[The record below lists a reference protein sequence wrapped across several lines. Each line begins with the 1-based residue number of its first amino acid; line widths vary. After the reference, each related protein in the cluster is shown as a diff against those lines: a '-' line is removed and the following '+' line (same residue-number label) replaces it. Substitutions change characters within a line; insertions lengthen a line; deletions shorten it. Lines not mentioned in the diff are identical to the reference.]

1 MRTRMSVVPD
11 TVNTAHIDMD
21 RVIDLVAD
29 GTSIRAAGRMLGI
42 PASTI
47 IKRFNEATRS

>member
-1 MRTRMSVVPD
+1 VPD